1 MRRLN
6 QPLILL
12 VLGCVAWAQSKDF
25 WEKKD
30 YPQWTDKECR
40 KLLEDSPWAT
50 HYTISQIFFDRVT
63 TDTTDRERQQ
73 NPKIEYKVQ
82 IRSALPI
89 KQGIVRLSQINAK
102 YDQLNEEQRKAFDAN
117 AETFIAGRSTDSI
130 VMHVS
135 YSATAQLDDRDLM
148 RHWHTQTTESLR
160 NVTFLIGSP
169 GERVPLSVYRPGAGE
184 SHEFQFVFPR
194 QHNGRPVIGPGAKV
208 LALEFNHPSIRGPA
222 ARILIEFKVEKMM
235 VQGTVVY

>member
-1 MRRLN
+1 
-6 QPLILL
+6 
-12 VLGCVAWAQSKDF
+12 
-25 WEKKD
+25 
-30 YPQWTDKECR
+30 
-40 KLLEDSPWAT
+40 
-50 HYTISQIFFDRVT
+50 
-63 TDTTDRERQQ
+63 
-73 NPKIEYKVQ
+73 
-82 IRSALPI
+82 
-89 KQGIVRLSQINAK
+89 
-102 YDQLNEEQRKAFDAN
+102 
-117 AETFIAGRSTDSI
+117 
-130 VMHVS
+130 MHVS